1 MKEIKKSKTFKW
13 FNRLIQNKAQS
24 NVDETIV
31 YNVFMR
37 LFFVEPQ
44 WVDYFDEDYCI
55 IGFCEDKYDYYWVCI
70 NNKEKKLKFI
80 TYLYKLEPSIHTA
93 KTWNNEEKRNIR
105 NFVNEYFRN
114 YKDNNLIYLNDNI
127 NSFDIL

>member
-13 FNRLIQNKAQS
+13 FNKLIQNKAQS
-24 NVDETIV
+24 KVDETIV

-44 WVDYFDEDYCI
+44 WVKYFEEDYCI
-55 IGFCEDKYDYYWVCI
+55 IGFCENKYDYYWVCI

-80 TYLYKLEPSIHTA
+80 TYLYKLEPSIRIA

-114 YKDNNLIYLNDNI
+114 YKDDNLIYLNDYI

>member
-13 FNRLIQNKAQS
+13 FNKLIQNKAQS
-24 NVDETIV
+24 EVDETIV

-44 WVDYFDEDYCI
+44 WVEYFEEDYCI
-55 IGFCEDKYDYYWVCI
+55 IGFCEDECDYYWIAI
-70 NNKEKKLKFI
+70 NNKEKKIHFI
-80 TYLYKLEPSIHTA
+80 TYLYKLEPSIRTA

-105 NFVNEYFRN
+105 NFVNKYFENRT
-114 YKDNNLIYLNDNI
+114 DINLIYLNDNI
-127 NSFDIL
+127 NSFELV

>member
-31 YNVFMR
+31 YNVFMM

-44 WVDYFDEDYCI
+44 WIDYFGEDYCV

-80 TYLYKLEPSIHTA
+80 TYLYKLEPSIRTA